1 MTTDAAP
8 GPGHVILSGN
18 APIEIF
24 PFVTSLHCEVV
35 LRHLDEESQDIE
47 LTPDE
52 ADTVADL
59 LKAAAQHSREL
70 QARELRE

>member
-1 MTTDAAP
+1 
-8 GPGHVILSGN
+8 VILSGN

-52 ADTVADL
+52 ADTIADL
-59 LKAAAQHSREL
+59 LKAAAQRSREL